1 MNTGGELGQQQDS
14 ILTLGVGVRKIPG
27 HKPSSSMIVS
37 DQGIVGDNFSQLNQ
51 RLLLVPN

>member
-1 MNTGGELGQQQDS
+1 MNTGGELGQQQES
-14 ILTLGVGVRKIPG
+14 ILTLGAGVRKIPG